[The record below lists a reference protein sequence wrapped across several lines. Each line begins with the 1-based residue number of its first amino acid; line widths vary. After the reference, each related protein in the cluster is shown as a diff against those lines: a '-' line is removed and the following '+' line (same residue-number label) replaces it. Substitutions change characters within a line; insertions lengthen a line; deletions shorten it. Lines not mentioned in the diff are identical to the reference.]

1 LILCVFKRQL
11 CKIFLTNVLGL
22 LILVIVICGSGFLQK
37 VELGGG
43 GGVLTGI
50 KGDSFDIGSRV
61 QGNFILQHTVWDK
74 KLVCKWNLM
83 NVYGAPQE
91 ENKDAFL
98 AELAS
103 FCAKSKEPYIAG
115 GDFNIIRF
123 SF

>member
-1 LILCVFKRQL
+1 
-11 CKIFLTNVLGL
+11 

-43 GGVLTGI
+43 GVLTGI
-50 KGDSFDIGSRV
+50 KGESFDIGSRV